1 MTKQAGIK
9 GRFVN
14 HTVRKRP
21 SRICYKRRE
30 TPTLINN
37 ISGHKNVSSISRYA
51 SASKAQVK
59 QMNETLLNPSKHL
72 SENKLQVL
80 PKSAQVKKIETIT
93 VR

>member
-59 QMNETLLNPSKHL
+59 QMNETSML
-72 SENKLQVL
+72 SMNSIYKN
-80 PKSAQVKKIETIT
+80 TF
-93 VR
+93 